1 MYTEKAKRLFLETG
15 HRFQRR
21 IIWAMGLLKYA
32 CAEANVELGALDK
45 RVGEAVAAAAD
56 EVAAG
61 IHDAEIEVDVFQTGS
76 GTGLN
81 MNVNE
86 VIARAASGRLG
97 APIHPNDH
105 VNKSQSSNDVVSSAV
120 RIAAVAEAE
129 LSLSP
134 ALEGLAAALGESAER
149 HWGVIKAGRTHL
161 RDALP
166 VTLGQELDA
175 YAHAFARDSEVLEAA
190 LERVKELPI
199 GGTAVGT
206 GSNAPP
212 GFGERVLYIV
222 NERTGMGFKRGNPLT
237 QMRLLTDLLTLSA
250 VLRSVAVDLYRLGQ
264 DIRLMYSGPFAGLG
278 EVDLPGQGEIAGSSI
293 MPGKTNPVTVEA
305 AMLAAAQV
313 VGLDHANQMASM
325 YGEFELAMGIPL
337 VGYNV
342 VEQIKLLSEAS
353 RKMSM
358 VVGDIRPNA
367 ERMRR
372 QAESSPAI
380 AAVLAERL
388 GYDAAAKIARE
399 IAAGA
404 PAADTLRRL
413 GYEVDLEELAGLRR
427 RANR

>member
-175 YAHAFARDSEVLEAA
+175 YAHAFARDSEALEAA

-222 NERTGMGFKRGNPLT
+222 NERTGMGFKSGNPFT

-404 PAADTLRRL
+404 PAADALRRL

>member
-1 MYTEKAKRLFLETG
+1 
-15 HRFQRR
+15 
-21 IIWAMGLLKYA
+21 
-32 CAEANVELGALDK
+32 
-45 RVGEAVAAAAD
+45 
-56 EVAAG
+56 
-61 IHDAEIEVDVFQTGS
+61 IEV
-76 GTGLN
+76 
-81 MNVNE
+81 
-86 VIARAASGRLG
+86 RRRGRQGPVPLG
-97 APIHPNDH
+97 PMPY
-105 VNKSQSSNDVVSSAV
+105 
-120 RIAAVAEAE
+120 
-129 LSLSP
+129 
-134 ALEGLAAALGESAER
+134 ESA
-149 HWGVIKAGRTHL
+149 
-161 RDALP
+161 
-166 VTLGQELDA
+166 
-175 YAHAFARDSEVLEAA
+175 LEAA
-190 LERVKELPI
+190 VPLMKARARRKSPEDALRPNCPKASS
-199 GGTAVGT
+199 GDK
-206 GSNAPP
+206 
-212 GFGERVLYIV
+212 R
-222 NERTGMGFKRGNPLT
+222 FKRGNPFA

-313 VGLDHANQMASM
+313 AGLDHANQMASM

-342 VEQIKLLSEAS
+342 VEQMKLLSEAL
-353 RKMSM
+353 RKMST

-380 AAVLAERL
+380 AAVLAARL

-399 IAAGA
+399 IAAGV
-404 PAADTLRRL
+404 PAADALRRL